1 MKKTLISLLL
11 LSSAALSNDQYDDL
25 VESSAAIAN
34 QITQGVLLVG
44 AATEY
49 AHQGG
54 SLSSGNLAETAH
66 ITSEQLQ
73 AYNDALYGITSYM
86 PHGNLQETLHS
97 RAMDELELMDQAI
110 DSFTTVVVDMST
122 ALQVQEMA
130 VAAEGNP
137 NEEAE
142 VQSFVTNNVEVLTID
157 QSEVDTF
164 NQATTDVEIHANNA
178 SAYLSVAANP
188 EAMAF
193 LEQSVETANTTAEQ
207 TTIFYDANQQW
218 VTMGYN
224 TTRNLTAVYLN
235 GNNFGLDLYVTE
247 ADILAAGAE
256 SDFFKTSPVAQGY
269 ECFMNQTEC
278 DI

>member
-1 MKKTLISLLL
+1 MKKTLIPLLL
-11 LSSAALSNDQYDDL
+11 LSSAALSNDQYDAL
-25 VESSAAIAN
+25 VESSAAIAD

-73 AYNDALYGITSYM
+73 AYNDALYGISSYL
-86 PHGNLQETLHS
+86 PYGDLQETLQS
-97 RAMDELELMDQAI
+97 RAMEELDLMDQAI
-110 DSFTTVVVDMST
+110 DTFTTVVVDMST
-122 ALQVQEMA
+122 ALQVQEISA
-130 VAAEGNP
+130 AAEGNP

-157 QSEVDTF
+157 QEDVDTY
-164 NQATTDVEIHANNA
+164 NQATTDIEIHANNA
-178 SAYLSVAANP
+178 SAFLSVAANK
-188 EAMAF
+188 EAVSF
-193 LEQSVETANTTAEQ
+193 LEQSIENANTTAEH
-207 TTIFYDANQQW
+207 TTIFYNADQQW

-235 GNNFGLDLYVTE
+235 GTNFGLDLYATE
-247 ADILAAGAE
+247 AEILAAGAE

-269 ECFMNQTEC
+269 ECFMNQMEC

>member
-1 MKKTLISLLL
+1 MKKTLIPLLL
-11 LSSAALSNDQYDDL
+11 LSSAALSNDQYDAL

-73 AYNDALYGITSYM
+73 AYNDALYGISSYL
-86 PHGNLQETLHS
+86 PYGDLQETLQS
-97 RAMDELELMDQAI
+97 RAMEELDLMDQAI
-110 DSFTTVVVDMST
+110 DTFTTVVVDMST
-122 ALQVQEMA
+122 ALQVQEISA
-130 VAAEGNP
+130 AAEGSP

-157 QSEVDTF
+157 QEDVDTY
-164 NQATTDVEIHANNA
+164 NQATTDIEIHANNA
-178 SAYLSVAANP
+178 SAFLSVAANE
-188 EAMAF
+188 EAVSF
-193 LEQSVETANTTAEQ
+193 LEQSIETANTTAEQ

-235 GNNFGLDLYVTE
+235 GTNFGLDLYATE
-247 ADILAAGAE
+247 AEILAAGAE

-269 ECFMNQTEC
+269 ECFMNQMEC

>member
-1 MKKTLISLLL
+1 MKKTLIPLLL
-11 LSSAALSNDQYDDL
+11 LSSAALSNDQYDAL
-25 VESSAAIAN
+25 VESSAAIAD

-73 AYNDALYGITSYM
+73 AYNDALYGISSYL
-86 PHGNLQETLHS
+86 PYGDLQETLQS
-97 RAMDELELMDQAI
+97 RAMEELDLMDQAI
-110 DSFTTVVVDMST
+110 DTFTTVVVDMST
-122 ALQVQEMA
+122 ALQVQEISA
-130 VAAEGNP
+130 AAEGSP

-157 QSEVDTF
+157 QEDVDTY
-164 NQATTDVEIHANNA
+164 NQATTDIEIHANNA
-178 SAYLSVAANP
+178 SAFLSVAANE
-188 EAMAF
+188 EAVSF
-193 LEQSVETANTTAEQ
+193 LEQSIQNANTTAEQ
-207 TTIFYDANQQW
+207 TTIFYNADQQW

-235 GNNFGLDLYVTE
+235 GTNFGLDLYATE
-247 ADILAAGAE
+247 AEILAAGAE

-269 ECFMNQTEC
+269 ECFMNQMEC

>member
-1 MKKTLISLLL
+1 L

-86 PHGNLQETLHS
+86 PHGNLQS
-97 RAMDELELMDQAI
+97 VFQSKAMDELELMDQAI

-122 ALQVQEMA
+122 ALQVQELS

-142 VQSFVTNNVEVLTID
+142 VQSFVTNNVEVLTIGQED
-157 QSEVDTF
+157 VDTY
-164 NQATTDVEIHANNA
+164 NQAVTDTEIHANNA

-193 LEQSVETANTTAEQ
+193 LEQSVENANTTAEQ

-218 VTMGYN
+218 VAMGYN

-269 ECFMNQTEC
+269 ECFMDQTEC

>member
-1 MKKTLISLLL
+1 MKKTLIPLLL
-11 LSSAALSNDQYDDL
+11 LSSAALSNDQYDAL
-25 VESSAAIAN
+25 VESSAAIAD

-73 AYNDALYGITSYM
+73 AYNDALYGISSYL
-86 PHGNLQETLHS
+86 PYGDLQETLQS
-97 RAMDELELMDQAI
+97 RAMEELDLMDQAI
-110 DSFTTVVVDMST
+110 DTFTTVVVDMST
-122 ALQVQEMA
+122 ALQVQEISA
-130 VAAEGNP
+130 AAEGSP

-157 QSEVDTF
+157 QEDVDTY
-164 NQATTDVEIHANNA
+164 NQATTDIEIHANNA
-178 SAYLSVAANP
+178 SAFLSVAANE
-188 EAMAF
+188 EAVSF
-193 LEQSVETANTTAEQ
+193 LEQSIETANTTAEQ

-218 VTMGYN
+218 VTMGYT

-235 GNNFGLDLYVTE
+235 GTNFGLDLYATE
-247 ADILAAGAE
+247 AEILAAGAE

-269 ECFMNQTEC
+269 ECFMNQMEC

>member
-1 MKKTLISLLL
+1 MKKTLIPLLL
-11 LSSAALSNDQYDDL
+11 LSSAALSNDQYDAL
-25 VESSAAIAN
+25 VESSAAIAD

-73 AYNDALYGITSYM
+73 AYNDALYGISSYL
-86 PHGNLQETLHS
+86 PYGDLQETLQN
-97 RAMDELELMDQAI
+97 RAMEELDLMDQAI
-110 DSFTTVVVDMST
+110 DTFTTVVVDMST
-122 ALQVQEMA
+122 ALQVQEIST
-130 VAAEGNP
+130 AAEGSP

-157 QSEVDTF
+157 QEDVDTY
-164 NQATTDVEIHANNA
+164 NQATTDIEIHANNA
-178 SAYLSVAANP
+178 SAFLSVAANE
-188 EAMAF
+188 EAVSF
-193 LEQSVETANTTAEQ
+193 LEQSIENANTTAEQ

-235 GNNFGLDLYVTE
+235 GTNFGLDLYATE
-247 ADILAAGAE
+247 AEILAAGAE

-269 ECFMNQTEC
+269 ECFMNQMEC

>member
-1 MKKTLISLLL
+1 MKKTLIPLLL
-11 LSSAALSNDQYDDL
+11 LSSAALSNDQYDAL
-25 VESSAAIAN
+25 VESSAAIAD

-73 AYNDALYGITSYM
+73 AYNDALYGISSYL
-86 PHGNLQETLHS
+86 PYGDLQETLQS
-97 RAMDELELMDQAI
+97 RAMEELDLMDQAI
-110 DSFTTVVVDMST
+110 DTFTTVVVDMST
-122 ALQVQEMA
+122 ALQVQEISA
-130 VAAEGNP
+130 AAEGSP

-157 QSEVDTF
+157 QEDVDTY
-164 NQATTDVEIHANNA
+164 NQATTDIEIHANNA
-178 SAYLSVAANP
+178 SAFLSVAANE
-188 EAMAF
+188 EAVSF
-193 LEQSVETANTTAEQ
+193 LEQSIENANTTAEQ

-235 GNNFGLDLYVTE
+235 GTNFGLDLYATE
-247 ADILAAGAE
+247 AEILAAGAE

-269 ECFMNQTEC
+269 ECFMNQMEC

>member
-1 MKKTLISLLL
+1 MKKTLIPLLL
-11 LSSAALSNDQYDDL
+11 LSSAALSNDQYDAL

-73 AYNDALYGITSYM
+73 AYNDALYGISSYL
-86 PHGNLQETLHS
+86 PYGDLQETLQS
-97 RAMDELELMDQAI
+97 RAMEELDLMDQAI
-110 DSFTTVVVDMST
+110 DTFTTVVVDMST
-122 ALQVQEMA
+122 ALQVQEISA
-130 VAAEGNP
+130 AAEGSP

-157 QSEVDTF
+157 QEDVDTY
-164 NQATTDVEIHANNA
+164 NQATTDIEIHANSA
-178 SAYLSVAANP
+178 SAFLSVAANE
-188 EAMAF
+188 EAVSF
-193 LEQSVETANTTAEQ
+193 LEQSIENANTTAEQ

-235 GNNFGLDLYVTE
+235 GTNFGLDLYATE
-247 ADILAAGAE
+247 AEILAAGAE

-269 ECFMNQTEC
+269 ECFMNQMEC